1 MALFG
6 EQRSR
11 ARDWEATTAP
21 PVMADHEGLP
31 ISTRMRKAPIG
42 RGLRSELKGGIARPG
57 ICHSAESRSTPA
69 CSFWGYLRVDLAE
82 NRFVLLLF
90 PPALAIPENPM
101 QNVRP
106 TDLAPA
112 AEHVSPVSD
121 GVNRV
126 ITVAPAPLLPGEK
139 QADYAD
145 VAVRVVRA
153 AKPRDAIEEFL
164 IRDVIDLTWE
174 ILRLR
179 RVKSGLLKASMNAG
193 VGEILKG
200 LGHGPRSAL
209 FYAQNLG
216 EKWAAGDKEARKE
229 VEAALA
235 KAGLT
240 IDEVTAKTLEKK
252 LDSFERLDRM
262 LASAEARR
270 NNALREIDR
279 HRDALGGGVRRS
291 IEEIEDA
298 EFRDVET
305 GKAAAGAES

>member
-1 MALFG
+1 
-6 EQRSR
+6 
-11 ARDWEATTAP
+11 
-21 PVMADHEGLP
+21 
-31 ISTRMRKAPIG
+31 
-42 RGLRSELKGGIARPG
+42 
-57 ICHSAESRSTPA
+57 
-69 CSFWGYLRVDLAE
+69 
-82 NRFVLLLF
+82 
-90 PPALAIPENPM
+90 M

-126 ITVAPAPLLPGEK
+126 ITLAPAPLLPGEK

-153 AKPRDAIEEFL
+153 AQPRDAIEEFL
-164 IRDVIDLTWE
+164 VRDVVDLTWE
-174 ILRLR
+174 IFRLR
-179 RVKSGLLKASMNAG
+179 RMKADYCGRPWAPGVRAVLGSVGYPYPQAG
-193 VGEILKG
+193 A
-200 LGHGPRSAL
+200 RS
-209 FYAQNLG
+209 
-216 EKWAAGDKEARKE
+216 EKLAAGDKSARQK
-229 VEAALA
+229 VDSILT

-240 IDEVTAKTLEKK
+240 IQEATAKTLDSK

-279 HRDALGGGVRRS
+279 HRDTLGGRVRRS

-305 GKAAAGAES
+305 GEAAAGAES